1 MNIYTSTWT
10 SSAVPWECGSFH
22 QRFMLCTITFD
33 KVMGTM
39 SWISCGLCEFVSIWK
54 LCECAR
60 FCRVH
65 AENLQTRKVSTIYTH
80 TRRSIQ
86 CTCMYLSSQTHK
98 LTNSQ
103 TCKLTT
109 NSQQTHNKLT
119 INSQTHTLN
128 LWSQSPCHILILW
141 HVGSDVMLLYV
152 YMHCYEYDTLFV
164 LVERVA
170 FRVRIN
176 PHIYEC
182 TFPLPF
188 VYRHTQLLWWE
199 NIKIK
204 SGCLKQQY

>member
-1 MNIYTSTWT
+1 
-10 SSAVPWECGSFH
+10 
-22 QRFMLCTITFD
+22 
-33 KVMGTM
+33 
-39 SWISCGLCEFVSIWK
+39 
-54 LCECAR
+54 
-60 FCRVH
+60 
-65 AENLQTRKVSTIYTH
+65 
-80 TRRSIQ
+80 
-86 CTCMYLSSQTHK
+86 MYLYVSNVFKLTSSQTHK
-98 LTNSQ
+98 LTDLQTHNKLITNSQ
-103 TCKLTT
+103 QTHNKLTDLQTHNKLTT

-128 LWSQSPCHILILW
+128 LWSQSPCHISILW